1 MAMTTTIKDLWYQ
14 TQFDAL
20 MRRITTGAYTRG
32 FGDPQY
38 ERDKL
43 AAYNMLPKFS
53 PTRRERNYQ
62 RLLPWLTGIAI
73 IG

>member
-1 MAMTTTIKDLWYQ
+1 MAITTAIKDLFYQ
-14 TQFDAL
+14 QQFDAL
-20 MRRITTGAYTRG
+20 MRRISTGAYNLG

-43 AAYNMLPKFS
+43 AAFNMLPKFS